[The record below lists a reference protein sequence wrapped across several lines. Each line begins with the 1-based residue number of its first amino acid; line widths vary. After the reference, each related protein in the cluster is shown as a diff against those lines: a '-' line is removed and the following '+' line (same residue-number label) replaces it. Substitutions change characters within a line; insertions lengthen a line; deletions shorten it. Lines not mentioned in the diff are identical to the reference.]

1 MNWILSKTTK
11 KKQLKKLDEL
21 IADIRELK
29 DKMGN

>member
-21 IADIRELK
+21 IADIKELK
-29 DKMGN
+29 GKMGN